1 VDLTQGGYKVS
12 EKKALDKIFEEQKT
26 TKEDQK
32 TEFKRSI
39 FVDPETRGP
48 GEKQMMTI
56 AETLAAFMNAD
67 GGMLYVGV
75 SDDIQIR
82 GIESDLEILKE
93 QSDSVVVHTERY
105 NDETYAYGC
114 GTDKYELK
122 IRAIVKAYLSPN
134 ASSYLGSIIF
144 GKERCKTICRI
155 EAKKCKPDDFVYYY
169 RRRDDGLEIA
179 EIPKRF
185 GNLKRKLRGVERD
198 EFVRNRT
205 REHVLANV
213 NAVISKNPS
222 EIVNQVVA
230 AINNAFAAQ
239 PQVVGAAVQVE
250 GAVSL
255 NDKHFASIKSPRGL
269 VFDGVHVCD
278 VKSWKEAYGA
288 LLVKLNSID
297 ASKFD
302 GIASEDFFNKWFVE
316 VQPRRRYTDCFKDKL
331 SASENIRGLVKVS
344 KVHFINPDYIVHK
357 LLARFGIEPG
367 RVALRG

>member
-1 VDLTQGGYKVS
+1 MND
-12 EKKALDKIFEEQKT
+12 KKALDKIFEEQKT
-26 TKEDQK
+26 IKEDQK

-39 FVDPETRGP
+39 FVDPETKLP
-48 GEKQMMTI
+48 GEKQMVTI

-67 GGMLYVGV
+67 GGTLYVGV

-82 GIESDLEILKE
+82 GIESDLKILKE
-93 QSDSVVVHTERY
+93 NSDSVIVRTERY
-105 NDETYAYGC
+105 NDETHADGC
-114 GTDKYELK
+114 GWDKYELK
-122 IRAIVKAYLSPN
+122 IRAIVKGYLSFN
-134 ASSYLGSIIF
+134 ASSYLGDIRF
-144 GKERCKTICRI
+144 GKEKFKTICRI
-155 EAKKCKPDDFVYYY
+155 EAKKCKPDDFVYVYVKY
-169 RRRDDGLEIA
+169 REDKPEVA

-185 GNLKRKLRGVERD
+185 GNLKRKLYGAERD

-213 NAVISKNPS
+213 NAIISKNPA
-222 EIVNQVVA
+222 EIVDQVVA

-255 NDKHFASIKSPRGL
+255 DNEHFSSIKSPRGL
-269 VFDGVHVCD
+269 VFDGAHVCD

-297 ASKFD
+297 PFKFD
-302 GIASEDFFNKWFVE
+302 GIASEDFFGKWFVE
-316 VQPRRRYTDCFKDKL
+316 VLPRKRYIDCFKDKL
-331 SASENIRGLVKVS
+331 GTSENIRGLVKVS
-344 KVHFINPDYIVHK
+344 KLHFTNPDYIVHR
-357 LLARFGIEPG
+357 LLARFGIEPS